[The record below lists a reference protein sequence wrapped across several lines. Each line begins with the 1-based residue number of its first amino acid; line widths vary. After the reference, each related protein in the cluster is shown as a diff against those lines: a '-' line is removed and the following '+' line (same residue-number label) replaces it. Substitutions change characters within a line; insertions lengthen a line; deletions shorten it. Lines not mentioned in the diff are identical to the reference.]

1 MSAPNLAIV
10 NALYRALEDG
20 KHGAELSRLFTD
32 DMLMIER
39 PNLIKPKGAQATRA
53 HMLAN
58 SAAGASLLSRQ
69 TFAVH
74 SAIEHGDTVIVRLLW
89 TGTIARDAGPFH
101 AGQELTA
108 HVAQFIQLKD
118 GRIAAIETYD
128 CYEPFA

>member
-1 MSAPNLAIV
+1 MSSSSLTV
-10 NALYRALEDG
+10 VTALYRALEAG
-20 KHGAELSRLFTD
+20 KQGAELSELFTD
-32 DMLMIER
+32 DMVMVER
-39 PNLIKPKGAQATRA
+39 PNLIKPTGARATRS

-69 TFAVH
+69 KFDVH
-74 SAIEHGDTVIVRLLW
+74 SAISHGDTVIVRLLW
-89 TGTIARDAGPFH
+89 TGTIARDVAPFH

-118 GRIAAIETYD
+118 GQIASIETYD